1 MKKLTLAFLLLL
13 ASFSMV
19 SAEIGLKLGLSA
31 QVGEMETSGFETE
44 GDEISATRKEQGFV
58 GLGSYFI
65 EQNLGFL
72 PGPLSRINLGY
83 SHVPHDLKTGTS
95 SRHVLDLG
103 AAAGVSTRPPADNS
117 VSAEISNYDTAYV
130 SINIF
135 PWLYVKFG
143 SIDFDVK
150 TTEDLDTGSVYPN
163 TSLSGTVQGVGL
175 HHQNDSGF
183 FGRVEWL
190 DTDIGGT
197 TLTSSTN
204 ADNSVT
210 LKNTSGST
218 VQLSFGKA
226 F

>member
-31 QVGEMETSGFETE
+31 QLGEFETSGFETE
-44 GDEISATRKEQGFV
+44 DDEVSLTKKESGFV

-72 PGPLSRINLGY
+72 PGPLARISLGY

-95 SRHVLDLG
+95 SAQRTDLK
-103 AAAGVSTRPPADNS
+103 AAATAGVPDISTNAI
-117 VSAEISNYDTAYV
+117 SAELSNYDTTYISVNA
-130 SINIF
+130 F
-135 PWLYVKFG
+135 DWLYVKFG
-143 SIDFDVK
+143 TVTMDVK
-150 TTEDLDTGSVYPN
+150 TTEDLETGSAYPN
-163 TSLSGTVQGVGL
+163 TSLSGDVIGVGI

-197 TLTSSTN
+197 TLTADNT
-204 ADNSVT
+204 DNSVT
-210 LKNTSGST
+210 LKNLSGTT

>member
-1 MKKLTLAFLLLL
+1 
-13 ASFSMV
+13 
-19 SAEIGLKLGLSA
+19 
-31 QVGEMETSGFETE
+31 
-44 GDEISATRKEQGFV
+44 
-58 GLGSYFI
+58 
-65 EQNLGFL
+65 
-72 PGPLSRINLGY
+72 
-83 SHVPHDLKTGTS
+83 
-95 SRHVLDLG
+95 
-103 AAAGVSTRPPADNS
+103 
-117 VSAEISNYDTAYV
+117 
-130 SINIF
+130 
-135 PWLYVKFG
+135 
-143 SIDFDVK
+143 
-150 TTEDLDTGSVYPN
+150 
-163 TSLSGTVQGVGL
+163 VQGVGL

>member
-31 QVGEMETSGFETE
+31 QLGEFETSGFETE
-44 GDEISATRKEQGFV
+44 GAEVSATRNESGFV

-72 PGPLSRINLGY
+72 PGPLARINLGY

-95 SRHVLDLG
+95 SVQRADLKDKAKLG
-103 AAAGVSTRPPADNS
+103 ISDVSNNAI
-117 VSAEISNYDTAYV
+117 SAELSNYDTTYV
-130 SINIF
+130 SVNIF
-135 PWLYVKFG
+135 DWLYVKAG
-143 SIDFDVK
+143 TVTMDVK
-150 TTEDLDTGSVYPN
+150 TTEDLETGSAYPN
-163 TSLSGTVQGVGL
+163 TSLSGDVVGVGI
-175 HHQNDSGF
+175 HHQSENGF

-197 TLTSSTN
+197 TLTADN
-204 ADNSVT
+204 ADNKVT
-210 LKNTSGST
+210 LKNLSGST